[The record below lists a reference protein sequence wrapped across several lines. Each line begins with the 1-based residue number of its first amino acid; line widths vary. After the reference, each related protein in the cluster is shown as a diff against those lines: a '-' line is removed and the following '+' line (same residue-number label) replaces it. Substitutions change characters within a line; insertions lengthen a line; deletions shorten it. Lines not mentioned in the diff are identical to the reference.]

1 MYKQLLY
8 LQMLFKKNTNYDFE
22 ARKQYEETFVR
33 NNSALIQDI
42 TGASIVYNI
51 SQTPMDRNC
60 GIDAILQI
68 DREMWG
74 VALRVRKPQYKKYS
88 KRFTIGHH
96 ITKPN
101 SQMHSILNSV
111 NNNQV
116 FYPHFIL
123 QVNGVDDNGYCE
135 ECNAILIQ
143 TNIFACWLF
152 DKIESGTVDDE
163 YVSHLD
169 AYEYEFSTAFT
180 QTDTGVDL
188 YNIKNNKIEY
198 VWTNKES
205 D

>member
-1 MYKQLLY
+1 MKSS
-8 LQMLFKKNTNYDFE
+8 KNTDYDFWE
-22 ARKQYEETFVR
+22 RKKYEETFVQ
-33 NNSALIQDI
+33 NNSALIQRI
-42 TGASIVYNI
+42 TGASVVYNI
-51 SQTPMDRNC
+51 SQTPLDRKS
-60 GIDAILQI
+60 GVDAILQI
-68 DREMWG
+68 DRGLQG
-74 VALRVRKPQYKKYS
+74 VALRVRRPQYKKYS

-96 ITKPN
+96 ISKPN

-111 NNNQV
+111 NDSNV

-143 TNIFACWLF
+143 TNIFAGWLL

-163 YVSHLD
+163 YVTNLD

-188 YNIKNNKIEY
+188 YNIKKNIIKY
-198 VWTNKES
+198 VWTNKEDS
-205 D
+205 